1 MVLQTI
7 VHVCTLTP
15 SISCFQPCSCY
26 LCLENRLVLLVNLF
40 TEFSCTLNKVICALY
55 LPLYQTLKSQIILIT
70 TMTLGHDFPSVVAQ
84 EENVV
89 TKEILQCL
97 QPSFKQTQDM
107 SFSHVSLRSTAKIT
121 S

>member
-1 MVLQTI
+1 
-7 VHVCTLTP
+7 
-15 SISCFQPCSCY
+15 
-26 LCLENRLVLLVNLF
+26 
-40 TEFSCTLNKVICALY
+40 
-55 LPLYQTLKSQIILIT
+55 
-70 TMTLGHDFPSVVAQ
+70 MTLGHDFPPVVAQ

-97 QPSFKQTQDM
+97 QPSFKQTQDT